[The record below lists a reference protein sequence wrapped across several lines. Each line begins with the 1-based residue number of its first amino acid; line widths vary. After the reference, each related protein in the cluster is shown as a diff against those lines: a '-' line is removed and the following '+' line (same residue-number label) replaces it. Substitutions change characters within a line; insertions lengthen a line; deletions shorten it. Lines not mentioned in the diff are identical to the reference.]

1 MHLLQ
6 PSSEGAFRG
15 RLPSTD
21 RGPEDRD
28 RVAQGRVRQ
37 NRQIATTR
45 GTPTLSSTRYHQ
57 GDPHLGNPTLSS
69 TRYHQGDPHLVLN
82 TLAEP
87 PPPGGP
93 HEGDPHLVLNVLPP
107 GGPPSGPQPASRT
120 ATTRG
125 TPTWSSMCYH
135 QGDPHLVLS
144 GPADPSTVDQLNPGS
159 SVQRQYTRFC
169 LLGLAA
175 GIGLHC

>member
-6 PSSEGAFRG
+6 PSSEGAFRAVCPPPIGVPRAENEWPRAGFG
-15 RLPSTD
+15 RTARLLPPG
-21 RGPEDRD
+21 GPPPCP
-28 RVAQGRVRQ
+28 QH
-37 NRQIATTR
+37 ATTR
-45 GTPTLSSTRYHQ
+45 GTPTWSSMNYHQ
-57 GDPHLGNPTLSS
+57 GDPHPVLNTLPPGGPHPVLN
-69 TRYHQGDPHLVLN
+69 TLPPGGPHLVLN
-82 TLAEP
+82 RL
-87 PPPGGP
+87 PPGGP
-93 HEGDPHLVLNVLPP
+93 PP

-159 SVQRQYTRFC
+159 SVQRQYFS
-169 LLGLAA
+169 
-175 GIGLHC
+175 

>member
-1 MHLLQ
+1 MHLLR

-15 RLPSTD
+15 RLPSTY

-28 RVAQGRVRQ
+28 RVAQGRVWQ

-57 GDPHLGNPTLSS
+57 GDPHLGDPTLSS
-69 TRYHQGDPHLVLN
+69 TRYHQGDPTWSSIGYHQGNPTLSSIGYHKRDPHLVLN

-93 HEGDPHLVLNVLPP
+93 PP
-107 GGPPSGPQPASRT
+107 GPQC

-125 TPTWSSMCYH
+125 TPTWSS
-135 QGDPHLVLS
+135 
-144 GPADPSTVDQLNPGS
+144 
-159 SVQRQYTRFC
+159 TR
-169 LLGLAA
+169 
-175 GIGLHC
+175 